1 MFNRINFQFLISY
14 LGVVPFLI
22 ILFDKFF
29 LFQLESNIT
38 KDFIIFYSLIIFV
51 FIGAL
56 HWDFKN
62 KLSPK
67 LIFLGFMPSL
77 MTVFIIL
84 LFLYSYEVL
93 FLIIIFYLIQLI
105 ADKFIYKEKTE
116 RMAYYKIRVPL
127 TLLIVLSLL
136 LIQL

>member
-1 MFNRINFQFLISY
+1 MLKKINFQFVISY
-14 LGVVPFLI
+14 LGFSPFII

-62 KLSPK
+62 KLPPK
-67 LIFLGFMPSL
+67 LIFLGFTPSL
-77 MTVFIIL
+77 LTIFIIL

-93 FLIIIFYLIQLI
+93 FLIIICYLIQLI

>member
-22 ILFDKFF
+22 IVFDKFF

-62 KLSPK
+62 KLPPK
-67 LIFLGFMPSL
+67 LIFLGFTPSL
-77 MTVFIIL
+77 LTIFIIL

-93 FLIIIFYLIQLI
+93 FLIIICYLIQLI

-127 TLLIVLSLL
+127 TLLIVLSLF

>member
-1 MFNRINFQFLISY
+1 MFSRINFQFLISY

-67 LIFLGFMPSL
+67 LIFLGFIPSL
-77 MTVFIIL
+77 LTVFIIL

-93 FLIIIFYLIQLI
+93 FLIVIFYLIQLI

>member
-29 LFQLESNIT
+29 LFKLEPNII
-38 KDFIIFYSLIIFV
+38 KDFVIFYSLIIFV

-56 HWDFKN
+56 HWDLKN

-67 LIFLGFMPSL
+67 LIFLGFTPSL
-77 MTVFIIL
+77 LTIFIIL

-93 FLIIIFYLIQLI
+93 FLIIICYLIQLI

>member
-1 MFNRINFQFLISY
+1 MFNRINLQFLISY
-14 LGVVPFLI
+14 LGFLPFII
-22 ILFDKFF
+22 ILIDKFF
-29 LFQLESNIT
+29 LFQFEPNIM
-38 KDFIIFYSLIIFV
+38 KDFVIFYSLIIFV

-56 HWDFKN
+56 HWDFK
-62 KLSPK
+62 KKISPK
-67 LIFLGFMPSL
+67 LIFLGFIPSL
-77 MTVFIIL
+77 LTIFIIL

-93 FLIIIFYLIQLI
+93 FLIVIFYLIQLI

>member
-1 MFNRINFQFLISY
+1 MLKKINFQFVISY
-14 LGVVPFLI
+14 LGFSPFII

-29 LFQLESNIT
+29 SFQLDPNIM
-38 KDFIIFYSLIIFV
+38 KEFSVFYSLIIFV

-67 LIFLGFMPSL
+67 LILLGFIPSL
-77 MTVFIIL
+77 LTVFIIL

-105 ADKFIYKEKTE
+105 ADKFIYKERIE

>member
-67 LIFLGFMPSL
+67 LIFLSFIPSL
-77 MTVFIIL
+77 LTILIIL
-84 LFLYSYEVL
+84 LFLYSYEV
-93 FLIIIFYLIQLI
+93 FFFIITCYLIQLI

>member
-67 LIFLGFMPSL
+67 LIFLGFIPSL
-77 MTVFIIL
+77 LTILILL
-84 LFLYSYEVL
+84 LFLCSYEVF
-93 FLIIIFYLIQLI
+93 FLIINCYLIQLI

>member
-56 HWDFKN
+56 HWDFK
-62 KLSPK
+62 KKISPK
-67 LIFLGFMPSL
+67 LIFLGFIPSL
-77 MTVFIIL
+77 LTIFIIL
-84 LFLYSYEVL
+84 LFLYSYEVF
-93 FLIIIFYLIQLI
+93 FLIIICYLMQLI
-105 ADKFIYKEKTE
+105 SDIFIYKEEIE
-116 RMAYYKIRVPL
+116 RMVYYKIRVPL

-136 LIQL
+136 LIQ

>member
-67 LIFLGFMPSL
+67 LILLGFIPSL
-77 MTVFIIL
+77 LTVFIIL

-93 FLIIIFYLIQLI
+93 FLIVIFYLIQLI

>member
-62 KLSPK
+62 KLPPK
-67 LIFLGFMPSL
+67 LIFLGFTPSL
-77 MTVFIIL
+77 LTIFIIL
-84 LFLYSYEVL
+84 MFLYSYEVL
-93 FLIIIFYLIQLI
+93 FFIIICYLIQLI

>member
-1 MFNRINFQFLISY
+1 MFNKINFQFLISY

-67 LIFLGFMPSL
+67 LIFLSFIPSL
-77 MTVFIIL
+77 LTILIIL
-84 LFLYSYEVL
+84 LFLYSYEV
-93 FLIIIFYLIQLI
+93 FFFIITCYLIQLI

>member
-56 HWDFKN
+56 HWDFKK
-62 KLSPK
+62 KLSLK
-67 LIFLGFMPSL
+67 LIFLGFIPSL
-77 MTVFIIL
+77 LTIFIIL

-93 FLIIIFYLIQLI
+93 FLIMIFYLIQLI
-105 ADKFIYKEKTE
+105 ADKFIYKEKNE

>member
-1 MFNRINFQFLISY
+1 MFNKINFQFLISY

>member
-105 ADKFIYKEKTE
+105 ADKFIYKERIE

>member
-67 LIFLGFMPSL
+67 LILLGFIPSL
-77 MTVFIIL
+77 LTVFIIL

-116 RMAYYKIRVPL
+116 RIAYYKIRVPL

>member
-1 MFNRINFQFLISY
+1 MFSRINFQFLISY

-62 KLSPK
+62 KLPPK
-67 LIFLGFMPSL
+67 LIFLGFTPSL
-77 MTVFIIL
+77 LTIFIIL

-93 FLIIIFYLIQLI
+93 FFIIICYLIQLI

>member
-1 MFNRINFQFLISY
+1 MFNKINFQFLISY

-62 KLSPK
+62 ELPPK
-67 LIFLGFMPSL
+67 LIFLGFTPSL
-77 MTVFIIL
+77 LTIFIIL

-93 FLIIIFYLIQLI
+93 FLIIICYLIQLI

>member
-56 HWDFKN
+56 HWDFK
-62 KLSPK
+62 KKISPK
-67 LIFLGFMPSL
+67 LIFLGFIPSL
-77 MTVFIIL
+77 LTIFIIL

-93 FLIIIFYLIQLI
+93 FLIVIFYLIQLI
-105 ADKFIYKEKTE
+105 ADKFIYKEETE

>member
-1 MFNRINFQFLISY
+1 MEF
-14 LGVVPFLI
+14 
-22 ILFDKFF
+22 
-29 LFQLESNIT
+29 
-38 KDFIIFYSLIIFV
+38 SLIIFV

-77 MTVFIIL
+77 LTIFIIL

-93 FLIIIFYLIQLI
+93 FLIVIFYLIQLI